1 VYDDGYKA
9 NVETVP
15 CEVAEKYPTLH
26 LVGRNGMHKYNQDH
40 AMMTSMLTVK
50 NILANAP
57 LRRMEC
63 QRGRRVPRGGQRWHP
78 ASLASPSP
86 GAAPD
91 RRTVR
96 AMRVAALYA
105 LLAQLSRY
113 WIVSVLAMS
122 VAWTIFLTLMSAEV
136 RPAAA
141 GVLGYLVGSAVHF
154 ALSIRFV
161 FDAAATQK
169 RAARLFGEFALS
181 GLAGIA
187 ITGGCI
193 AIATQALGLAA
204 VTGKVFAMLASFTL
218 VYSLRRKVVF
228 ASPAPA
234 APAVS

>member
-1 VYDDGYKA
+1 
-9 NVETVP
+9 
-15 CEVAEKYPTLH
+15 
-26 LVGRNGMHKYNQDH
+26 
-40 AMMTSMLTVK
+40 
-50 NILANAP
+50 
-57 LRRMEC
+57 
-63 QRGRRVPRGGQRWHP
+63 
-78 ASLASPSP
+78 
-86 GAAPD
+86 
-91 RRTVR
+91 
-96 AMRVAALYA
+96 MRVAALYA

-141 GVLGYLVGSAVHF
+141 GVLGYLVGLAVHF